1 MHRVQTALAWLS
13 AAVLAIA
20 LCASPALTRTIS
32 NTAQATWAR
41 GQNVYS
47 VLSNTVVIETAPALA
62 RIEALTASADG
73 QEVNFPSPRCGAAGN
88 APDVTASQLV
98 QARLAPAS
106 NVRAGE
112 MLYFRI
118 IAPEANSDP
127 LVIDRVIASLQS
139 PAGDREELVTFETA
153 VNSGEFV
160 GFVRTSSLRSQ
171 PIAGNCE
178 LTTEPDTII
187 QIRALPQ
194 IGAAAIGTSQIE
206 VLAPSY
212 GVVFDSEN
220 GTPVGAARVTLIDA
234 ATGFPAKV
242 LAEDGVTAWPS
253 TVISGEPVT
262 DGAGKTY
269 RVNPGEYRFP
279 LVAPGRYRLLIEPPP
294 QFSAPSRATA
304 EQLGRLRRPDGL
316 ALVLTPAS
324 SGGEFTIEEP
334 SSLRADIPLDPSVL
348 PLSLTKVAS
357 RRDALPGDAVVY
369 SITLR
374 NNDPAYEMR
383 DVVVTDKASSA
394 LRLKADSVL
403 VDGKAAT
410 GAAALAADGTGFAL
424 RIGKLLPGESRTI
437 TYVMTVRANASPGMA
452 SNEASASDDRGRSSK
467 AVVPLRILQDG
478 LGSTMTLLGKVVAGS
493 CGTGKPVPGVRIMLE
508 DGSFAITDVDG
519 LYHFHGLKPGS
530 HVVRAIPG
538 TLPEGS
544 TFIDCA
550 RPGQSAGNAQSRFIS
565 GQGGSLA
572 VADFNV
578 SIPSNPAAAAV
589 EKRTSPTAPDTG
601 LDERKAAGAE
611 TDWLKLGNGPTEF
624 LFPAVDHNPRAPAIR
639 VVIRHKADQ
648 AIVLKANGRAV
659 DPVSFDGTSQA
670 PGGSYSVST
679 WRGIPIGAGLTRL
692 EAQVLNAKGAVVA
705 VLVRDVH
712 FSGGPA
718 RIDLDEAKSRLIA
731 DGRSPLILALRILDR
746 HGRPVRAGSTGEF
759 QLSAPYQTLE
769 MTNAARDGAMMGNAR
784 KAPRWFVAGD
794 DGMAYVELGPT
805 MTSGRLSARFSLLD
819 GKVQRESN
827 LEAWIV
833 PGAQP
838 WTVIGTAEQ
847 GFGTGGGVGGKS
859 GQTKLGRASEDGRL
873 AFYAKGALREGIL
886 LTVGFDSARKR
897 EDQDLMGVIDPR
909 THYNLFADMSDRSF
923 DAPSRDRL
931 YARVEGKGAY
941 ASYGDFQ
948 ASFDDTE
955 LVRFTRAA
963 TGLQGEIE
971 RGKAHLKGF
980 VAEIGSTHRNDRFQ
994 GAGITGPYRLSSRG
1008 LIPGSE
1014 TVRIEVRDRFRSE
1027 VVVSSRV
1034 LSRFVDYDLDLLSGT
1049 ITFSEPVLSRDF
1061 ALNPRFVIV
1070 DYEVSEGT
1078 EKGELNGGLR
1088 GDVRLAGGRLKVGAS
1103 LISDRAGQA
1112 AERSTLAG
1120 LDVKARITDQTEL
1133 RAELGSTLAA
1143 GSRSMAWLVE
1153 AEHHTGSLDLLAYA
1167 RSGHRDF
1174 GLGEQQGIEPDW
1186 RKLGLDLNYRATKQ
1200 LSLDASIWE
1209 ASNLSDSQR
1218 RTGLRLGGG
1227 WRGEA
1232 TDARIGL
1239 AMMRDSLIDGQT
1251 VQSTV
1256 IEGGASRRLLGNRLE
1271 LSASSSIAL
1280 DSAQSVDLPARHR
1293 FAARY
1298 AITPDLRLV
1307 GSYELAKGEAVEARN
1322 VQAGVELAPW
1332 AGATMK
1338 GMLGQRFAN
1347 ETAPR
1352 SYATF
1357 GIAQSVPFTT
1367 NLTVTAT
1374 LDTNRTL
1381 KLDQRRVLDAEH
1393 PVSSGGFLNGAGA
1406 LNEDFSAA
1414 SLCATW
1420 RAGLWSATMR
1430 GEWRSG
1436 ETENRRG
1443 MALGA
1448 IRQLGEGS
1456 MASAAFTW
1464 ISANSA
1470 LGATSRIIDGA
1481 VSLAHR
1487 PSTSNLALLAKLE
1500 LRSDRAQGT
1509 AIGGAKSMGT
1519 GLAAITGDGGAD
1531 RLIASLSGAWTPRS
1545 KVNGELRHRHEVGF
1559 FAAVRQNLDQFGGYD
1574 LRGTSVLGGLDL
1586 RLGLGSRFDLGLAG
1600 TLRANLNE
1608 RTASYAIGPQIGF
1621 VPAKDVILSVGY
1633 NIAGFHDPDFAAARS
1648 TNKGPYVS
1656 LRLKFDETILDRVGL
1671 GRR

>member
-1 MHRVQTALAWLS
+1 MDRVQTALAWLS
-13 AAVLAIA
+13 AAVFAIA
-20 LCASPALTRTIS
+20 LGASPALTRTIS

-41 GQNVYS
+41 GQDVYS

-62 RIEALTASADG
+62 RIDVLTASADG
-73 QEVNFPSPRCGAAGN
+73 QEVSFPSPQCGAARDATDDPGS
-88 APDVTASQLV
+88 AQV

-118 IAPEANSDP
+118 IALEANSHPDA
-127 LVIDRVIASLQS
+127 IDRVIALLQS
-139 PAGDREELVTFETA
+139 PAGDREEVITFETA
-153 VNSGEFV
+153 ANSGEFV

-178 LTTEPDTII
+178 LTTEPDTFI

-194 IGAAAIGTSQIE
+194 IGAAAIGASRIE

-212 GVVFDSEN
+212 GIVFDSEN
-220 GTPVGAARVTLIDA
+220 AAPVNAARVTLVDA
-234 ATGFPAKV
+234 ATGSPAKV

-262 DGAGKTY
+262 DGGGKTY
-269 RVNPGEYRFP
+269 PVNPGEYRFP
-279 LVAPGRYRLLIEPPP
+279 LVTPGRYRLLIEPPP
-294 QFSAPSRATA
+294 HFSAPSTATA
-304 EQLGRLRRPDGL
+304 QQLGRLRRPDGL

-324 SGGEFTIEEP
+324 SGGEFTVDEP
-334 SSLRADIPLDPSVL
+334 SSLRADIPLDPAVL

-357 RRDALPGDAVVY
+357 RRDVLPGDAVVY

-374 NNDPAYEMR
+374 NDDPAYEMR
-383 DVVVTDKASSA
+383 DVVVTDKASRA
-394 LRLKADSVL
+394 LRLKPDSVL
-403 VDGKAAT
+403 VDGQAAT
-410 GAAALAADGTGFAL
+410 GDTALAADGTGFAL
-424 RIGKLLPGESRTI
+424 RMGKLLPGESRSI
-437 TYVMTVRANASPGMA
+437 AYVMTVRATASPGMA
-452 SNEASASDDRGRSSK
+452 INEASASDDRGRSSK

-493 CGTGKPVPGVRIMLE
+493 CGAGTPVPGVRIMLE
-508 DGSFAITDVDG
+508 DGSFVITDADG
-519 LYHFHGLKPGS
+519 LYHFQGLKPGS
-530 HVVRAIPG
+530 HVVRAVPG

-550 RPGQSAGNAQSRFIS
+550 RPGQSAGNAQSRFIF
-565 GQGGSLA
+565 GKGGSLA

-578 SIPSNPAAAAV
+578 RFPGKYQAALP
-589 EKRTSPTAPDTG
+589 EQRTLPISPDSGT
-601 LDERKAAGAE
+601 DERRAAGAE

-648 AIVLKANGRAV
+648 KIVLKANGRAV
-659 DPVSFDGTSQA
+659 DPVSFDGTNQA
-670 PGGSYSVST
+670 PGGRFSVSI
-679 WRGIPIGAGLTRL
+679 WRGIPIGAGMTKL
-692 EAQVLNAKGAVVA
+692 EAEVLNAKGAVEA

-718 RIDLDEAKSRLIA
+718 RIDLYEAKSRLVA
-731 DGRSPLILALRILDR
+731 DGRSPLVLALRIVDR

-759 QLSAPYQTLE
+759 QLSAPYQTVE
-769 MTNAARDGAMMGNAR
+769 MTNSARDGALIGAPR
-784 KAPRWFVAGD
+784 RAPRWFVAGD
-794 DGMAYVELGPT
+794 DGMAYVELAPT
-805 MTSGRLSARFSLLD
+805 MTSGKLSARFPLLD
-819 GKVQRESN
+819 GKVRRESA

-838 WTVIGTAEQ
+838 WTVIGMAEQ
-847 GFGTGGGVGGKS
+847 GLGGKDRETISNGTS
-859 GQTKLGRASEDGRL
+859 GDEGRIAV
-873 AFYAKGALREGIL
+873 YAKGTVREGML

-897 EDQDLMGVIDPR
+897 EDRDLMGVIDPR
-909 THYNLFADMSDRSF
+909 THYNLFADLSERSF

-941 ASYGDFQ
+941 AAYGDFQ

-955 LVRFTRAA
+955 LVRFARAA
-963 TGLQGEIE
+963 TGFQAEIE

-980 VAEIGSTHRNDRFQ
+980 VAEIGSSHRSDRFQ
-994 GAGITGPYRLSSRG
+994 GAGIAGPYRLSSRG

-1027 VVVSSRV
+1027 LVASSRV
-1034 LSRFVDYDLDLLSGT
+1034 LSRFVDYDLDVLSGT

-1061 ALNPRFVIV
+1061 ELNPRFVIV
-1070 DYEVSEGT
+1070 DYEVSEAAQ
-1078 EKGELNGGLR
+1078 KGELNGGLR
-1088 GDVRLAGGRLKVGAS
+1088 GDVRLAGGRLKIGAS
-1103 LISDRAGQA
+1103 LISDRAGHA
-1112 AERSTLAG
+1112 VERSTLAG
-1120 LDVKARITDQTEL
+1120 LDLKARITDQTEL
-1133 RAELGSTLAA
+1133 RAELGSTFTA
-1143 GSRSMAWLVE
+1143 GSRSTAWLVE
-1153 AEHHTGSLDLLAYA
+1153 AEHHSGNLDLLAYA
-1167 RSGHRDF
+1167 RSAHRDF
-1174 GLGEQQGIEPDW
+1174 GLGEQRGIEPDW
-1186 RKLGLDLNYRATKQ
+1186 RKLGLDLNYRATQQ
-1200 LSLDASIWE
+1200 LSLDARIWE

-1218 RTGLRLGGG
+1218 RTGLQLGGS
-1227 WRGEA
+1227 WRGET
-1232 TDARIGL
+1232 TDARLGL
-1239 AMMRDSLIDGQT
+1239 AMMRDSLIDGRM

-1256 IEGGASRRLLGNRLE
+1256 IEGGASRRFLGNRLE

-1280 DSAQSVDLPARHR
+1280 ESTQSVDLPARHR

-1307 GSYELAKGEAVEARN
+1307 GSYELAKGQAAEARS

-1332 AGATMK
+1332 TGATMK
-1338 GMLGQRFAN
+1338 GMLGQRFAS
-1347 ETAPR
+1347 ETSPS

-1357 GIAQSVPFTT
+1357 GIAQSVLLTPS
-1367 NLTVTAT
+1367 LTVTAT

-1381 KLDQRRVLDAEH
+1381 KLDQRGVLDPEH
-1393 PVSSGGFLNGAGA
+1393 PVSSGGFLNGSGA
-1406 LNEDFSAA
+1406 LIEDFNAA
-1414 SLCATW
+1414 TLGATW

-1430 GEWRSG
+1430 GEWRDS

-1443 MALGA
+1443 MTVGA

-1464 ISANSA
+1464 VSARSA
-1470 LGATSRIIDGA
+1470 WGASNRITEGM

-1487 PSTSNLALLAKLE
+1487 PAASDLALLAKLE
-1500 LRSDRAQGT
+1500 FRSDRTQGT
-1509 AIGGAKSMGT
+1509 ALGGSKSMGT
-1519 GLAAITGDGGAD
+1519 GLVAITGDGGAD
-1531 RLIASLSGAWTPRS
+1531 RLIASLSGAWTPHS

-1574 LRGTSVLGGLDL
+1574 LRGTSLLGGLDL

-1600 TLRANLNE
+1600 TLRANVNE

-1621 VPAKDVILSVGY
+1621 VPAKDVILSLGY
-1633 NIAGFHDPDFAAARS
+1633 NVAGFHDPDFAAARS

-1656 LRLKFDETILDRVGL
+1656 LRLKFDETILNRVGL